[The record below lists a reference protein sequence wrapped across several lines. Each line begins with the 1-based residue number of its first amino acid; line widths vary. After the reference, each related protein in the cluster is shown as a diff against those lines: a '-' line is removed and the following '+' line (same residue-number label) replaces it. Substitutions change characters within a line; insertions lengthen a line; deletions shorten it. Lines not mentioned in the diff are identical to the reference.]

1 MSAFVIHVGQA
12 LLAAGAMAW
21 QVGWSLVL
29 GFVLSGIIQ
38 AVVSK
43 DRMREQLGRSG
54 VREIALAT
62 GYGAASSSCSYAAAA
77 LSRTLFKKG
86 AGLTPSL
93 AFLLSSTNLV
103 VELGIILYLL
113 MGWQFTIAEWIGG
126 VVLVAMMSLLVKLT
140 YPKKLVEEAR
150 AHKETGGGHEHGSE
164 TVEGATLWQKLRNP
178 RTPILVAQ
186 SVAMDWSMLW
196 KDVIGGFL
204 IAGVLAVF
212 VPPHVW
218 KALFLAGAPAAVV
231 IPANAVA
238 GAVIAILTFVCSI
251 GNVAMAAIL
260 WGTGISFGGV
270 LAFLYADLIV
280 LPLLDV
286 YRKYYGWKMA
296 AYIFAIFFATMV
308 SSAMLMDVVFSALHQ
323 VPQPNT
329 HMLAMVETFSFN
341 YTFWL
346 NVIAAIAVAWFAY
359 LNGKHP
365 MDMSGHHD
373 HTAMEDHE
381 AQQGGGMHVG
391 VPAGQRS

>member
-1 MSAFVIHVGQA
+1 MTALVIHVGQA
-12 LLAAGAMAW
+12 LFAAGAMAW

-43 DRMREQLGRSG
+43 ERMREQLGQSG
-54 VREIALAT
+54 IREIALAT

-86 AGLTPSL
+86 AGLAPSL
-93 AFLLSSTNLV
+93 AFLFSSTNLV
-103 VELGIILYLL
+103 IELGIILYLL
-113 MGWQFTIAEWIGG
+113 MGWQFTVAEWVGG
-126 VVLVAMMSLLVKLT
+126 VVLVAIMSVLVKLT
-140 YPKKLVEEAR
+140 YPKRLVQEAR
-150 AHKETGGGHEHGSE
+150 THKESGAGHEHGSE

-204 IAGVLAVF
+204 IAGFLAVF
-212 VPPHVW
+212 VPPHAW
-218 KALFLAGAPAAVV
+218 QTLFLAGAPAVV
-231 IPANAVA
+231 QIPANALA

-251 GNVAMAAIL
+251 GNVPMAAIL

-286 YRKYYGWKMA
+286 YRKYYGWRMA

-308 SSAMLMDVVFSALHQ
+308 SSAMLMDVVFSALHA
-323 VPQPNT
+323 VPRPNT
-329 HMLAMVETFSFN
+329 HMLAMVESFSFN

-346 NVIAAIAVAWFAY
+346 NVLAAGAVAWFAY

-365 MDMSGHHD
+365 MDMMGHHD
-373 HTAMEDHE
+373 HAAMEHHDEHHPG
-381 AQQGGGMHVG
+381 AGAT
-391 VPAGQRS
+391 AGQMR